1 MTKPEQKTLA
11 LKVCQAIEAQAFKEY
26 RAIEARAWK
35 EYESKCKK
43 INEQCDVIKII
54 DGKEYRLVD

>member
-1 MTKPEQKTLA
+1 MTKREQKNLA

-26 RAIEARAWK
+26 LA
-35 EYESKCKK
+35 KCKK